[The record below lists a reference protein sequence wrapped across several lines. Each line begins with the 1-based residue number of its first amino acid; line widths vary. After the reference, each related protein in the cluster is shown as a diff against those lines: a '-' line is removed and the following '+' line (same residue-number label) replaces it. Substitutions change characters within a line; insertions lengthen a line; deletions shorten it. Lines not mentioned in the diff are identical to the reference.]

1 MITGHFSGAVA
12 GSMIFGGVLG
22 DNGVGE
28 RFGRGGRAMDEE
40 RQQWTGV
47 RRRRGRGRAYILVVT
62 LVLAMAAFLGYRG
75 ELPAPNRAAPAEP
88 VASVGFAPP
97 APLDPG
103 LVTAAVRPAL
113 VNINASAERSGPG
126 AAGSGIVLTADGEVL
141 TSHHVV
147 KGADTVT
154 VTDVGNGKVY
164 QAVVLG
170 YDSEADIALLDLPA
184 AAELPIA
191 TIGTSAGLRL
201 REEVLAIGNAGG
213 TGGTPTAVHGPL
225 TDLDSAIVAVNAAD
239 LSRKALSGML
249 EVAAAVTPGQSGG
262 ALVDRN
268 ASVIGVIA
276 AASGDGARTADQPAN
291 GYAVPIDAAMRVVQ
305 QIRSGTP
312 TDTVHVG
319 PTATLGVLIS
329 NALPVGTGARVDV
342 AISGMPA
349 YAAGLAAG
357 DVITSLDDHVVTS
370 AQSLRAAL
378 NTRKPN
384 DTVRLGITGASG
396 ERTVRVVLVAGP
408 PN

>member
-1 MITGHFSGAVA
+1 
-12 GSMIFGGVLG
+12 
-22 DNGVGE
+22 
-28 RFGRGGRAMDEE
+28 MDEE
-40 RQQWTGV
+40 RQQWTGA
-47 RRRRGRGRAYILVVT
+47 RRTPGGGRVFVSVVT
-62 LVLAMAAFLGYRG
+62 LMLAVAAFLGYRG
-75 ELPAPNRAAPAEP
+75 DLPDRGRDPAGTA
-88 VASVGFAPP
+88 ASVAFAPP

-103 LVTAAVRPAL
+103 IVTAAVRPAL

-164 QAVVLG
+164 DAVVLG
-170 YDSEADIALLDLPA
+170 YDAEADIALLDLA
-184 AAELPIA
+184 AATGLPTA
-191 TIGTSAGLRL
+191 NIGSSAGLRL
-201 REEVLAIGNAGG
+201 REEVVAIGNAGG

-225 TDLDSAIVAVNAAD
+225 TDLDSAIVAINAAD

-249 EVAAAVTPGQSGG
+249 EVAAPVTPGQSGG
-262 ALVDRN
+262 ALADRN
-268 ASVIGVIA
+268 ASVVGVIA
-276 AASGDGARTADQPAN
+276 AASGDGARPADHPAN

-312 TDTVHVG
+312 TETVHIG

-329 NALPVGTGARVDV
+329 NALPSGTGARVDV
-342 AISGMPA
+342 AIYGMPA

-357 DVITSLDDHVVTS
+357 DVITSIDDRTVSS
-370 AQSLRAAL
+370 AQALRAAL

-384 DTVRLGITGASG
+384 DTVRLGITGAG
-396 ERTVRVVLVAGP
+396 GARTVPVALVAGP